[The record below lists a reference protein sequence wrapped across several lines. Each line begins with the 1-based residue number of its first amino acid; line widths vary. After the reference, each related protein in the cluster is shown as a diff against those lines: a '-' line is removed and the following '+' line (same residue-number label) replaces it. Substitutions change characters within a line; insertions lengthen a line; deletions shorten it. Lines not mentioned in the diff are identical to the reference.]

1 MNSKKTRQTQIL
13 AKIRASSRMEEYIA
27 GERILNL
34 LNEPEMSGT
43 QDAPEQGDIIFRN
56 VSFGYNDKYILHD
69 ISVTMKQGS
78 LTAIVGPSG
87 SGKVH

>member
-1 MNSKKTRQTQIL
+1 M
-13 AKIRASSRMEEYIA
+13 
-27 GERILNL
+27 NL

-87 SGKVH
+87 SGKSTLMKI

>member
-1 MNSKKTRQTQIL
+1 
-13 AKIRASSRMEEYIA
+13 
-27 GERILNL
+27 
-34 LNEPEMSGT
+34 MSGT